1 MINDMMNMDFDFEEV
16 GFTSD
21 VTYDLDTEKRIR
33 CDEVENV
40 MQSKIGSGIEVGGD
54 EFKTDERSLTSI
66 SRAYSHAIN
75 SKMNNATYETEWSKK
90 DGTPVILD
98 ADGMIELG
106 EKAFQ
111 KVDVMYRKARVV
123 KSLVRE
129 LETIEEVKTFNI
141 FSSELWLD

>member
-1 MINDMMNMDFDFEEV
+1 MIDDMNMDFNYEMDFA
-16 GFTSD
+16 SD
-21 VTYDLDTEKRIR
+21 VAYDLDTEKRIR

-40 MQSKIGSGIEVGGD
+40 MQSKIGVGIEVAGN

-75 SKMNNATYETEWSKK
+75 SKMNNTPYETEWSRK

-111 KVDVMYRKARVV
+111 KVDDMYRKARVV
-123 KSLVRE
+123 KSNVRE
-129 LETIEEVKTFNI
+129 LDTIEEVKAFNI
-141 FSSELWLD
+141 FSSELWQD